1 MCLEVDIVPTYI
13 IMNEANELMQLPAT
27 MERRLREEE
36 LAKQKAAPITTPT
49 PTSAVSRIDLI
60 TEAFRQQLSTIPEEV
75 FRTEDIQGVVG
86 RFFN

>member
-1 MCLEVDIVPTYI
+1 MCLEVDIDPTYI

-36 LAKQKAAPITTPT
+36 LAKQKAAPITTPAS
-49 PTSAVSRIDLI
+49 TSAVSRIDLI